1 MSLDKNNKGVDFPSL
16 PWQVIDMRDFA
27 APVSG
32 SASALKKRWQSLG
45 RLFQDTSSSP
55 DLARDEAEL
64 RLLPPVRLANIVP
77 PIDWGAASTALAT
90 ALDAVGGKGGTTG
103 FQTAQAALSA
113 RADDP
118 VRFFVGPPFCN
129 HPAILCDWA
138 NHHRAQVLTPPSATQ
153 ILAGDVR
160 WLDMQTPIPGS
171 FWVLP
176 ALERCFL
183 RHSNGLDLLRNFLE
197 RALSGALGPGIIGCD
212 SWAFAFV
219 QRLWPLPGTPV
230 LTLQAFDGPALADYF
245 VRTPRLSLNGRPI
258 RFLSARSGEP
268 LVPDDKTDTSADH
281 RQARDEPEQALPEMC
296 QLAAHC
302 HGNPGLAWHHWRKQL
317 RTEPDYEPPE
327 QTQGQIENQ
336 EAGQQQGG
344 REKSGPSDDII
355 WVAPDLESPS
365 LPAETGEVVAF
376 ILHALLLHRGLSADL
391 LALVLSMPRSQ
402 VLTQLLGL
410 QAMDLLIR
418 EDDFWLIAPL
428 AYPSVRGF
436 LRVRAHLTDAF

>member
-27 APVSG
+27 VPASG

-45 RLFQDTSSSP
+45 RLFQDTSSMS

-103 FQTAQAALSA
+103 FQTVQAALSA

-160 WLDMQTPIPGS
+160 WLDSQTPIPGS

-245 VRTPRLSLNGRPI
+245 VRTPRLSVNGRPI
-258 RFLSARSGEP
+258 RFLSTRSGEP

-281 RQARDEPEQALPEMC
+281 AQARDEHEQTLPEMRH
-296 QLAAHC
+296 LAAHC

-391 LALVLSMPRSQ
+391 LALVLSMPRTP
-402 VLTQLLGL
+402 VLSQLLRL
-410 QAMDLLIR
+410 QAMDLLMH
-418 EDDFWLIAPL
+418 EDACWLIAPP
-428 AYPSVRGF
+428 AYPCVREF
-436 LRVRAHLTDAF
+436 LRVRGYLTDAF